1 MDGVQSTEREGSV
14 SKGKTIRVVVVDDT
28 AKDLNALC
36 SFLRRQDRIEIVG
49 TAKNGVELM
58 SVAESL
64 RPDLVITDLHMPRL
78 SGIECTM
85 RLREL
90 MPHTRFIV
98 FTDLN
103 APFTE
108 SDCAGP
114 GADFYLYKEH
124 MPERVMT
131 AIHRLFPFLIPLKQ
145 TPTPD
150 EPARQRCPNLC

>member
-1 MDGVQSTEREGSV
+1 V
-14 SKGKTIRVVVVDDT
+14 
-28 AKDLNALC
+28 
-36 SFLRRQDRIEIVG
+36 VG
-49 TAKNGVELM
+49 TASNGVELM

-90 MPHTRFIV
+90 MPQTRFIV

-108 SDCAGP
+108 SDCAEP

-131 AIHRLFPFLIPLKQ
+131 AIHRLFPALANSPAG
-145 TPTPD
+145 PAPD
-150 EPARQRCPNLC
+150 VPAREGCPNPC